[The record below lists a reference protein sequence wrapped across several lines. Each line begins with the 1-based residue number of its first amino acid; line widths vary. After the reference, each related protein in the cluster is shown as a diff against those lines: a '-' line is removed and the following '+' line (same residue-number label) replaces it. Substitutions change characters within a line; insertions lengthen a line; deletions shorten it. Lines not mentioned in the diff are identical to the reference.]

1 MIRDNS
7 RKDEVDTNVEVYK
20 LIICRINHRT
30 YNLGS
35 QKSIVDLQLEII
47 EVYFHIYFHHLSQV
61 Q

>member
-20 LIICRINHRT
+20 LIICQINHGT

-35 QKSIVDLQLEII
+35 QKSIIDL
-47 EVYFHIYFHHLSQV
+47 
-61 Q
+61 